1 LTITSLHSP
10 SSPIIVLLAAGESRR
25 FGGIKQLV
33 EIDGQPMLRRVA
45 RTVLDQGVPVIA
57 VTGAHA
63 ERVEAVLDD
72 LPLQIIRHA
81 GWQDGMGSSLA
92 AGIRCVEAWFPQAS
106 AVLLCLADQ
115 PLLGAP
121 LFETMLQRHREAP
134 DRLLVTEQHGISGP
148 PVLFPRD
155 CFAALTVLSGSR
167 GAYALIEREA
177 ARVERFTSTDG
188 GDVNTPQDLQRIRDW
203 LATDDPR

>member
-1 LTITSLHSP
+1 MIAPRHSP
-10 SSPIIVLLAAGESRR
+10 TSPIIVLLAAGEGRR
-25 FGGIKQLV
+25 YGDIKQLV
-33 EIDGQPMLRRVA
+33 EIDGQPMVRRCA
-45 RTVLDQGVPVIA
+45 RKALDHGVPVIV

-63 ERVEAVLDD
+63 EQVEAVLDD

-92 AGIRCVEAWFPQAS
+92 AGIRCVETTFAQAS
-106 AVLLCLADQ
+106 AALLCLADQ
-115 PLLGAP
+115 PLLGAA
-121 LFETMLQRHREAP
+121 LFQSMLQRHVEAP
-134 DRLLVTEQHGISGP
+134 ERLLVTEQDGIAGP

-177 ARVERFTSTDG
+177 VRVERFASTDG
-188 GDVNTPQDLQRIRDW
+188 GDVDTPQDLQRIRDW
-203 LATDDPR
+203 LATDGRS